1 MKYIL
6 LNEYILIVFEHNA
19 IWQCIYW
26 TVAQLPCI
34 VLQTAKLIVITVI
47 YRMDNLHGTYS
58 VVVTEE
64 NKDSGYK
71 FSFFWPVPFQ

>member
-47 YRMDNLHGTYS
+47 YRMDNLYGTYS
-58 VVVTEE
+58 IVVTEE
-64 NKDSGYK
+64 NIDNGYK
-71 FSFFWPVPFQ
+71 FSFFLPVPVQ